1 MADYEPEVQQCPI
14 SVSDNRKSGG
24 VAGEGSVKSP
34 TVVSGFAEIRD
45 VLRASNALQAGF
57 KAEFAN
63 RPGGF
68 TRPPILYLTGEAHHR
83 QRAATARFF
92 TPRAVDV
99 RHRPVMVECAERV
112 VAELQKSGTAR
123 LDRLALDMAVTVAAE
138 IVGLTNSDKQGMV
151 RRLDSFFSLDM
162 SKTGV
167 VATTVTAIKAQWQVL
182 QFYVRDVR
190 PAIAA
195 RRKTP
200 REDVISHLISDG
212 YRNRD
217 ILVECLTYG
226 AAGMVTTREFI
237 TMAAWHMLEDKSLHD
252 RFLATD
258 RNGRLAILEEIL
270 RLEPVVGILYRKY
283 EGSDET
289 LALDVRAANVD
300 PQAVGEC
307 PFAVDPNRTRADRV
321 GGSVLSFG
329 DGEHRCPGAGVALA
343 EAETLLDLLMRVP
356 GLTLSRAPDI
366 TWNPL
371 VTGYELRNC
380 VLTIAH

>member
-1 MADYEPEVQQCPI
+1 MADYEPEIQHCP
-14 SVSDNRKSGG
+14 VAVGDHRKSAN
-24 VAGEGSVKSP
+24 VAGDGSVKSP
-34 TVVSGFAEIRD
+34 VSVTGFTEVRD
-45 VLRASNALQAGF
+45 ILRKSNALQAGF
-57 KAEFAN
+57 KAEFAA

-92 TPRAVDV
+92 TPRAVDI
-99 RHRPVMVECAERV
+99 RHRPVMVSCAERV
-112 VAELQKSGTAR
+112 VADLQKSGAAR

-138 IVGLTNSDKQGMV
+138 IVGLTNSDKEGMV

-162 SKTGV
+162 SKTGF
-167 VATTVTAIKAQWQVL
+167 VATTITAIRAQWGVL
-182 QFYVRDVR
+182 QFYMRDVR
-190 PAIAA
+190 PAINA

-237 TMAAWHMLEDKSLHD
+237 TMAAWHMLEDKDLHD

-258 RNGRLAILEEIL
+258 RAGRLAILEEIL
-270 RLEPVVGILYRKY
+270 RLEPVVGILYRKF

-300 PQAVGEC
+300 PEAVGAC

-321 GGSVLSFG
+321 AGSVLSFG

-356 GLTLSRAPDI
+356 GLKLARAPDI
-366 TWNPL
+366 SWNPL

-380 VLTIAH
+380 QLVIEK